1 LIKGLPNRFYN
12 IDRPRKEH
20 KLPTIIS
27 KQEVL
32 PIIEVTNN
40 NKHKCMIQLL
50 YSAGIRK
57 TITPHVLRHCFA
69 THLLESGVDL
79 RQIQVLL
86 GHSSI
91 KTTEIYTH
99 VATNTFKTIKNPL
112 D

>member
-1 LIKGLPNRFYN
+1 MPNRFYN
-12 IDRPRKEH
+12 IERPRKEH

-32 PIIEVTNN
+32 SIIEVTKN

-57 TITPHVLRHCFA
+57 TITPHV
-69 THLLESGVDL
+69 
-79 RQIQVLL
+79 
-86 GHSSI
+86 
-91 KTTEIYTH
+91 
-99 VATNTFKTIKNPL
+99 ATNTFKTIKNPL